1 MLDIVEEK
9 GIYRNYICDVIG
21 KEFFKIFV
29 GKKFLMK
36 WVFFFILF
44 MLYRNVNLMV
54 WFYKFN

>member
-29 GKKFLMK
+29 GKNFKRYGCL
-36 WVFFFILF
+36 FILF
-44 MLYRNVNLMV
+44 ILYRNVNLMV

>member
-29 GKKFLMK
+29 GKNINDIGVFLYC
-36 WVFFFILF
+36 LF
-44 MLYRNVNLMV
+44 YIGM
-54 WFYKFN
+54 